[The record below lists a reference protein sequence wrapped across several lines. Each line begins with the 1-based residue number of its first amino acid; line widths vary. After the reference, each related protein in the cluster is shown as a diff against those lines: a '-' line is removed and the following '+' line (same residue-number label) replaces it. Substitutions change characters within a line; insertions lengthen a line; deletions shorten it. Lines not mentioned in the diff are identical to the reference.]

1 MEMSSRE
8 NETSLCFA
16 CEAYEFEERAAS
28 SARYAWGNSLVFE
41 TFSNFQTPPAPCF
54 SLVKNCRPSLL
65 AVVCFRAGGESCAAI
80 VMLRFVVALVSSPR
94 ASCLQNCSSSCLE
107 LDHPAD

>member
-28 SARYAWGNSLVFE
+28 SARYALCMGNSLVFE
-41 TFSNFQTPPAPCF
+41 TFSKLSNSFCALLFPCQKSSAHHF
-54 SLVKNCRPSLL
+54 
-65 AVVCFRAGGESCAAI
+65 
-80 VMLRFVVALVSSPR
+80 LRSYAFARVGNRVLR
-94 ASCLQNCSSSCLE
+94 SSC
-107 LDHPAD
+107 